1 MPNPFDLKVEDCFGM
16 SLLIQR
22 QVSFCSEVAANFEV
36 NRKDLHGQCTGSLQ
50 FSYVQ
55 LSRYAE
61 SCSCQQHVAGN
72 ISCCFVRCWAR
83 NNVENMPIV
92 FEKAKKTCLTGTNWT
107 NVGVKSCLTAYTNYP
122 TLYGA
127 GTHGYAEQW
136 VYSCPLLFFSLFIRL
151 WSRPV
156 DVQRYAYFFEKT
168 DVERR
173 GPAYYQH
180 HCWIF
185 LTLGVTRAGR
195 PLPIQETSGG
205 DSSRNVNLDTGQRSW
220 TRLRF

>member
-1 MPNPFDLKVEDCFGM
+1 M
-16 SLLIQR
+16 
-22 QVSFCSEVAANFEV
+22 
-36 NRKDLHGQCTGSLQ
+36 
-50 FSYVQ
+50 
-55 LSRYAE
+55 
-61 SCSCQQHVAGN
+61 
-72 ISCCFVRCWAR
+72 
-83 NNVENMPIV
+83 
-92 FEKAKKTCLTGTNWT
+92 
-107 NVGVKSCLTAYTNYP
+107 KSCLTAYTNYP

-156 DVQRYAYFFEKT
+156 DEQRYAQFFEKT

-180 HCWIF
+180 HCCIF

-205 DSSRNVNLDTGQRSW
+205 DSSRNVNLDTGHNVLEPDFDFKPRPCRIQNTKFLNQNSILKKPAVPVCAVFPAGHRA
-220 TRLRF
+220 L